1 MKKETNVKEFLM
13 KYGFVIILILVTA
26 FFGITTNNFITV
38 KNLFSILHNAAPV
51 FAFCV
56 GAAMVIM
63 SGMVDLSIGSTMYL
77 SAAIGT
83 ILIVR
88 KNVPI
93 ILALL
98 AVAAICI
105 IIGII
110 NGLVIDKFDMSPMI
124 ATMATM
130 IVIRGL
136 AQYITNS
143 VVISLPDYLR
153 KLNSL
158 KIGGI
163 YIDIFIAAIVLI
175 LTEIVHR
182 RTSFG
187 RYVTTIGNDKKVAE
201 KLGVN
206 VRKTTVKMYV
216 YSALMAGVA
225 GILTAIQ
232 TGGVATTFGSG
243 KEFVAISVAAIGGI
257 SMSGGSGRML
267 TGITLGV
274 LTLSIIES
282 GLNFAGASP
291 YVQSYQ
297 AMIRVKAKKIE
308 SE

>member
-105 IIGII
+105 IIGI
-110 NGLVIDKFDMSPMI
+110 N
-124 ATMATM
+124 
-130 IVIRGL
+130 
-136 AQYITNS
+136 
-143 VVISLPDYLR
+143 
-153 KLNSL
+153 
-158 KIGGI
+158 
-163 YIDIFIAAIVLI
+163 FIC
-175 LTEIVHR
+175 HR
-182 RTSFG
+182 
-187 RYVTTIGNDKKVAE
+187 
-201 KLGVN
+201 
-206 VRKTTVKMYV
+206 
-216 YSALMAGVA
+216 
-225 GILTAIQ
+225 
-232 TGGVATTFGSG
+232 
-243 KEFVAISVAAIGGI
+243 
-257 SMSGGSGRML
+257 
-267 TGITLGV
+267 
-274 LTLSIIES
+274 
-282 GLNFAGASP
+282 
-291 YVQSYQ
+291 
-297 AMIRVKAKKIE
+297 
-308 SE
+308 

>member
-51 FAFCV
+51 FAFSV

-291 YVQSYQ
+291 YAYRFVQGGIIFI
-297 AMIRVKAKKIE
+297 AM
-308 SE
+308 